1 MLLWGL
7 FWGALAGAIADGF
20 MSAVAGAVLG
30 ALAGLTLRAVVRGEI
45 ESQTAELL
53 HRARADALA
62 EAAAVAT
69 AQERR
74 SAPDSPRPDS
84 AAPEIP
90 RPDIPAPEAATRV
103 PSALPP
109 RAAPDPDFDLDPDF
123 APAAAQALA
132 SAPPDAAATT
142 APIPAG
148 TAPPPVAP
156 PAIAGQPVTPPP
168 VAPPSV
174 ADAPAPRPPAPRPR
188 RTPAD
193 AAALPE
199 PVDLAARLRDWL
211 FGGNAVVRVGALL
224 IFLGLA
230 FLVRWAAER
239 AVFPVGARVAL
250 AGFAGMALLA
260 TGWRLRERRPGYAMT
275 LQGAGV
281 AIVYLTAYAALRL
294 YDLIAPGTAF
304 TVMAGI
310 CALATV
316 LALRQDSMSLAVLAF
331 GGGFAAPVLASTGH
345 GSHVALFGWYAL
357 LDLAV
362 MFIAARRQWRAL
374 SRMAFI
380 ATFAIAT
387 VWGVLRYRP
396 ELFAT
401 TEPFLLLFFALFTAA
416 GVLPALRRLPPAAT
430 ALDGMLVFG
439 TPLVAFA
446 LQAKLVDDTE
456 YGLAWSALALGL
468 LYLLLARRVGANAGP
483 AATRATATAARA
495 GHPDRAATAD
505 HTATDDNDAPDL
517 RLLADALLALG
528 IGFLT
533 LAIPLAFGSGWTS
546 AGFALEGAGLA
557 WIGLRQRRWLPR
569 LSGVAL
575 QFAAGL
581 FFLDSVSVT
590 RWQQTPFANE
600 DFLGAALLAASAF
613 LVAWWLRALDA
624 DAAPG
629 HASRLAGN
637 ARAGTRG
644 DAPRAT
650 DLAGTP
656 DAAPASL
663 PESLWRGIERLL
675 PEPMWLLGFGW
686 TLAAFALDITRNVVG
701 PDSLLAPAW
710 PHAVQPNLMLLAFC
724 GCALAAWLAGARLGW
739 PVAQW
744 PARWTLPVLAAT
756 VCLDIGHGLGL
767 TDAYGALVWPLT
779 LAAHFRLLRAA
790 DLRDATARDGD
801 WLARRLGNPVAPLL
815 HAGTVWLL
823 TLLAGWVVWRHVDD
837 ARLWRSDWAAVLN
850 AGAAAAVLL
859 GLVLW
864 NRLGAA
870 SWPIAAQPRAWRLAG
885 ALPAAGLLL
894 LGNGALALLARGDT
908 PPLPWIALANPV
920 DLVLVAGLA
929 VFTLWWRLL
938 ADRAAEDSP
947 APSPLLGLPPVL
959 LALAAFLDLNTM
971 WLRIAHHL
979 AGVPWTHEALFHSP
993 LVQLGYALLWTV
1005 LAFVLMLSARR
1016 GASRALW
1023 LCGAGL
1029 LGLVVL
1035 KLFVVDLANA
1045 GSGERIAAFIGTGV
1059 LMLVVGYVAPMPPA
1073 EDEAPSASARK
1084 TRPRDPA
1091 PPAA

>member
-533 LAIPLAFGSGWTS
+533 LAIPLAFGSGVTS
-546 AGFALEGAGLA
+546 ALWALEGAGLV
-557 WIGLRQRRWLPR
+557 WTGLRQRRLLPR
-569 LSGVAL
+569 CAGLAL
-575 QFAAGL
+575 QALAGL
-581 FFLDSVSVT
+581 GFLDSVTVEH
-590 RWQQTPFANE
+590 WEEIPFANRL
-600 DFLGAALLAASAF
+600 FLGAALLAVAAF
-613 LVAWWLRALDA
+613 LVAWWLRRAAAEDDARPPDLD
-624 DAAPG
+624 
-629 HASRLAGN
+629 
-637 ARAGTRG
+637 
-644 DAPRAT
+644 
-650 DLAGTP
+650 TP
-656 DAAPASL
+656 DPGAL
-663 PESLWRGIERLL
+663 ESAWIAIERVL
-675 PEPMWLLGFGW
+675 PTPLWLAGFGW
-686 TLAAFALDITRNVVG
+686 VLVAFALDITRSVVG
-701 PDSLLAPAW
+701 PDSLLRPAFAPASQL
-710 PHAVQPNLMLLAFC
+710 HLMLLAYA
-724 GCALAAWLAGARLGW
+724 GCALAAWKAAQRLDWRVARLPARALLAAMFGVLIFNIGDGVQLTQGHG
-739 PVAQW
+739 PLIW
-744 PARWTLPVLAAT
+744 PAVLAT
-756 VCLDIGHGLGL
+756 
-767 TDAYGALVWPLT
+767 
-779 LAAHFRLLRAA
+779 HFWLLRAA
-790 DLRDATARDGD
+790 DRQRAAAPDGD
-801 WLARRLGNPVAPLL
+801 WLARRLGDPLSVLL
-815 HAGTVWLL
+815 HAGSVWFIALAVGRLL
-823 TLLAGWVVWRHVDD
+823 WQWID
-837 ARLWRSDWAAVLN
+837 ADRLWQHDWAAVLN
-850 AGAAAAVLL
+850 ALAPAALLLALVALHRFGAA
-859 GLVLW
+859 
-864 NRLGAA
+864 R
-870 SWPIAAQPRAWRLAG
+870 WPVAAQPRAWLWIGAG
-885 ALPAAGLLL
+885 PV
-894 LGNGALALLARGDT
+894 ALAVVFGNAVLAPLARGDT
-908 PPLPWIALANPV
+908 PPLPWIALLNPV
-920 DLVLVAGLA
+920 DGALLLGVVALA
-929 VFTLWWRLL
+929 LWWRCLRS
-938 ADRAAEDSP
+938 DDF
-947 APSPLLGLPPVL
+947 APPRSVAVLPPI
-959 LALAAFLDLNTM
+959 LALVAFMDVNTA
-971 WLRIAHHL
+971 WLRIAHHA
-979 AGVPWTHEALFHSP
+979 AGIAWDAEALFHSP
-993 LVQLGYALLWTV
+993 LVQLGYALLWTS
-1005 LAFVLMLSARR
+1005 LAFVLMVAARR
-1016 GASRALW
+1016 AASRWLW
-1023 LCGAGL
+1023 GTGAAL
-1029 LGLVVL
+1029 LGLTVV
-1035 KLFVVDLANA
+1035 KLFLVDLANA
-1045 GSGERIAAFIGTGV
+1045 GSGERIAAFMGV
-1059 LMLVVGYVAPMPPA
+1059 GLLMLAVGYVAPMPPA
-1073 EDEAPSASARK
+1073 EDDAG
-1084 TRPRDPA
+1084 
-1091 PPAA
+1091 